1 MAQEYMEQEYK
12 VIGKIVPR
20 VDGNEKVLGKIKY
33 TSDLKFPGMLY
44 GKVLRSPHAHARI
57 LSIDYSKAKK
67 LHGVVEV
74 ITADDVPNN
83 KGIIGLTIADCGV
96 LAKEKVRYIGDAVAA
111 VAAVSEEI
119 AEKALE
125 LIDVKY
131 EMLPTVF
138 DPEEAMKPEA
148 PQIHEGY
155 ENPEYRGCGNI
166 VSIRNVIRGDVEEGF
181 KEADFIIEDRFETQ
195 PIDQAPMERES
206 YVSSFEP
213 GGTLTVWAK
222 TQAPY
227 WERVI
232 LSRALRIPQHRI
244 RVVTSAV
251 GGGFGGCF
259 CVRLMYICAAL
270 SRKVGCGI
278 PVKMVNTREEEFV
291 CSTIRHPIITYFK
304 TGVKKDGSIT
314 ARQCRAILN
323 NGAYTDN
330 GDLVSAYV
338 GEIYASTYK
347 TYHLKYEGY
356 TVYTNN
362 PFGGAYRGYG
372 NPQLTLGFEQH
383 IDHVAETIGMDS
395 VDFRVKNAV
404 ETGYVK
410 ADGTK
415 FKSCGLK
422 ECIEKVAEAIDWNAK
437 RGKLTKIGR
446 KVRGVGIACGT
457 HAAGWRG
464 GFDTFIWR
472 TGYKTPEE
480 LYAVDPFSK
489 FIARRLDGSLV
500 WREHF
505 DKVPRYDSDA
515 STCVLR
521 VNEDG
526 TVNLEI
532 GEIEYGQGLTTT
544 MSMIVA
550 EELGI
555 RVEDVKV
562 RFGDTDGGAWGA
574 GSFASRV
581 TTIGGRAV
589 LNAAKKAKDVIFGLA
604 SELLE
609 AAPED
614 MEAKDRKIYVKG
626 TNKFCHIE
634 DVAFLAYAS
643 RDAGFLTVRGYWDA
657 DTSKLVDLET
667 GQGSQAV
674 AYIFFAC
681 AMEVEV
687 DTETGEVSVLK
698 TFGAYDAGK
707 IINPLGAEGQI
718 EGSTAQGIGFALNEN
733 LNWEEGRVLHAN
745 FSKYHMATAV
755 DMPLDMRSI
764 FVETHETSGPYG
776 AKGIGEP
783 GHVPQPAALANAI
796 YDATGIRLRGIPI
809 TPEKILAALRKER

>member
-1 MAQEYMEQEYK
+1 
-12 VIGKIVPR
+12 
-20 VDGNEKVLGKIKY
+20 
-33 TSDLKFPGMLY
+33 
-44 GKVLRSPHAHARI
+44 
-57 LSIDYSKAKK
+57 
-67 LHGVVEV
+67 
-74 ITADDVPNN
+74 
-83 KGIIGLTIADCGV
+83 
-96 LAKEKVRYIGDAVAA
+96 
-111 VAAVSEEI
+111 
-119 AEKALE
+119 
-125 LIDVKY
+125 
-131 EMLPTVF
+131 
-138 DPEEAMKPEA
+138 
-148 PQIHEGY
+148 
-155 ENPEYRGCGNI
+155 
-166 VSIRNVIRGDVEEGF
+166 
-181 KEADFIIEDRFETQ
+181 
-195 PIDQAPMERES
+195 
-206 YVSSFEP
+206 
-213 GGTLTVWAK
+213 
-222 TQAPY
+222 
-227 WERVI
+227 
-232 LSRALRIPQHRI
+232 
-244 RVVTSAV
+244 V
-251 GGGFGGCF
+251 G
-259 CVRLMYICAAL
+259 R
-270 SRKVGCGI
+270 GI
-278 PVKMVNTREEEFV
+278 PVRTVNTREEEFV
-291 CSTIRHPIITYFK
+291 CSTIRHPITIQFK

-314 ARQCRAILN
+314 ARQCKAILN

-338 GEIYASTYK
+338 GEIFASTYK
-347 TYHLKYEGY
+347 TYHLEYEGY

-383 IDHVAETIGMDS
+383 IDHVAETIGMDP
-395 VDFRVKNAV
+395 VEFRVKNAV

-410 ADGTK
+410 ADGTE

-422 ECIEKVAEAIDWNAK
+422 ECIEKVAETIDWKAK
-437 RGKLTKIGR
+437 RGKRERIGR

-457 HAAGWRG
+457 HATGWRG

-472 TGYKTPEE
+472 TGHKTPEE
-480 LYAVDPFSK
+480 LYAVDPDSQ
-489 FIARRLDGSLV
+489 FIVRKPDGSLT

-515 STCVLR
+515 SSCVLR

-555 RVEDVKV
+555 RVDDIKV
-562 RFGDTDGGAWGA
+562 TFGDTDGGAWGA

-589 LNAAKKAKDVIFGLA
+589 LDAAKKAKEILSHFA

-614 MEAKDRKIYVKG
+614 MEARDRKLYVKG

-634 DVAFLAYAS
+634 DAAFMAYSS
-643 RDAGFLTVRGYWDA
+643 RDAGHLTVRGYWDA

-687 DTETGEVSVLK
+687 DTETGEVAVLR
-698 TFGAYDAGK
+698 TLGAYDAGR
-707 IINPLGAEGQI
+707 IINLAGAEGQI
-718 EGSTAQGIGFALNEN
+718 EGSTAQGIGFALNED
-733 LNWEEGRVLHAN
+733 LNWENGRVLHSN
-745 FSKYHMATAV
+745 FTKYHMATAV
-755 DMPLDMRSI
+755 DMPPDMRSI
-764 FVETHETSGPYG
+764 FVETYETSGPYG

-796 YDATGIRLRGIPI
+796 YDATGIRLDGIPI
-809 TPEKILAALRKER
+809 TPEKVLVALRSQK